1 MSQPASTI
9 GLNTLCERD
18 IRTLVRHPDD
28 EMRALAAQR
37 ICRNVRSA
45 ELSDKDREIAHDL
58 LIYMA
63 NDAAALVRRA
73 LAVTLKNSPNLP
85 RDVAKLLAK
94 DIDSIAVPILK
105 FSPVFTDADFI
116 EILRSKAAAK
126 IAAIARRPAVS
137 GGLVDEIVRYGDS
150 KAVAALAANDGANI
164 STEQAAHILER
175 YRSDDLIAEA
185 FIRRR
190 DLPTTIIEKLITH
203 ISEEAALI
211 LTQRHAVPV
220 DVAIDLA
227 NRARERATIDLV
239 DQSALTRD
247 LTLFVKRLKEE
258 GRLTPT
264 LILRAAGCAQM
275 RFVEYGL
282 AALAGIRPAKAALM
296 VHDAGPFGLKALCAR
311 AGLPDASAK
320 FVHASAVIFRD
331 LELSGVHYDQ
341 AYFQE
346 MMILRVLTLPLNL
359 SEADQVYFLEKLDG
373 LAEADARANV
383 LMPDWA

>member
-1 MSQPASTI
+1 MIQPANKT
-9 GLNTLCERD
+9 GLDTLSERD
-18 IRTLVRHPDD
+18 IRTLVRHPDA

-37 ICRNVRSA
+37 LCRNVRSA
-45 ELSDKDREIAHDL
+45 DLSDKDREVAHDL
-58 LIYMA
+58 LVFMA
-63 NDAAALVRRA
+63 KDAAIMVRRA
-73 LAVTLKNSPNLP
+73 LAVTLKNSPKLP
-85 RDVAKLLAK
+85 REVAILLAK
-94 DIDSIAVPILK
+94 DIDSIAIPVLN
-105 FSPVFTDADFI
+105 FSPVFNDTDLV

-126 IAAIARRPAVS
+126 MAAIARRPSVS
-137 GGLVDEIVRYGDS
+137 GGLVNEIIRYGDS
-150 KAVAALAANDGANI
+150 KAVAALAANDGADI
-164 STEQAAHILER
+164 SAKQAAHILER

-190 DLPTTIIEKLITH
+190 DLPTSIIEKLITQVT
-203 ISEEAALI
+203 EEAAII

-220 DVAIDLA
+220 DIAIDLA

-247 LTLFVKRLKEE
+247 LALFVKRLKEE

-275 RFVEYGL
+275 RFVEHGL

-320 FVHASAVIFRD
+320 FIHASAIIFRD
-331 LELSGVHYDQ
+331 LELSGAHYDQ
-341 AYFQE
+341 ACFQE

-359 SEADQVYFLEKLDG
+359 SEADQIYFLEKLDG
-373 LAEADARANV
+373 LSEAEIVSD
-383 LMPDWA
+383 LTETS